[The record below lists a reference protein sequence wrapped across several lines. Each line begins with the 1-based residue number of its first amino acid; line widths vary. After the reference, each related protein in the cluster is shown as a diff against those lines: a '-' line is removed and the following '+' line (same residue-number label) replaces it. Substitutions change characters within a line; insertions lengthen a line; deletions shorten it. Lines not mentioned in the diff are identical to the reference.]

1 MAFYNPYQQY
11 NPYGYSP
18 VSPQNGAGSVLPQQS
33 QIIRVNGKNGAEAF
47 RMAPNSSIL
56 LMDENDPIVWLKT
69 SDGAGYCTVTPY
81 NKLLPDAEVTD
92 PEVLPASWRSY
103 SRQQIDAGTKRR
115 AIKDSFVRWRAW
127 EAETKKLYEQSYSNL
142 CDLGEIAA
150 ACKVRDLISDVDME
164 LKGVDRMHIKLESI
178 DYDLPTITLC
188 QDELHELYA
197 EKSRNI
203 GVDIC

>member
-18 VSPQNGAGSVLPQQS
+18 VSSQNGAGSVLPQQS

-81 NKLLPDAEVTD
+81 TIAPYQSAPPVDVNSLENRVKRLEDMLNAKSDDGDAK
-92 PEVLPASWRSY
+92 P
-103 SRQQIDAGTKRR
+103 KR
-115 AIKDSFVRWRAW
+115 KT
-127 EAETKKLYEQSYSNL
+127 E
-142 CDLGEIAA
+142 
-150 ACKVRDLISDVDME
+150 
-164 LKGVDRMHIKLESI
+164 
-178 DYDLPTITLC
+178 
-188 QDELHELYA
+188 
-197 EKSRNI
+197 
-203 GVDIC
+203 

>member
-11 NPYGYSP
+11 SHYGYAP

-81 NKLLPDAEVTD
+81 TIAPYQSAPPVDVNSLENRVKRLEDMLNAKSDDGDAK
-92 PEVLPASWRSY
+92 P
-103 SRQQIDAGTKRR
+103 KR
-115 AIKDSFVRWRAW
+115 KT
-127 EAETKKLYEQSYSNL
+127 E
-142 CDLGEIAA
+142 
-150 ACKVRDLISDVDME
+150 
-164 LKGVDRMHIKLESI
+164 
-178 DYDLPTITLC
+178 
-188 QDELHELYA
+188 
-197 EKSRNI
+197 
-203 GVDIC
+203 

>member
-11 NPYGYSP
+11 NPYGYAP

-81 NKLLPDAEVTD
+81 TIAPYQSEPPVDVNSLENRVKRLEDMLNAKSDDGDAK
-92 PEVLPASWRSY
+92 P
-103 SRQQIDAGTKRR
+103 KR
-115 AIKDSFVRWRAW
+115 KT
-127 EAETKKLYEQSYSNL
+127 E
-142 CDLGEIAA
+142 
-150 ACKVRDLISDVDME
+150 
-164 LKGVDRMHIKLESI
+164 
-178 DYDLPTITLC
+178 
-188 QDELHELYA
+188 
-197 EKSRNI
+197 
-203 GVDIC
+203 